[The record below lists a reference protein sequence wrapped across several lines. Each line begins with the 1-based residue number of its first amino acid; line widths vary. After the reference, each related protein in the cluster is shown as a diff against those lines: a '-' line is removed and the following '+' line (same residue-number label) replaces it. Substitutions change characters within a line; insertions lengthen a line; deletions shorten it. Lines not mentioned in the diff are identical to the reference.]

1 MIEIGDQH
9 VPPGVC
15 TRPKRFSEFGC
26 GGLAAVTPLIV
37 AWYLTWRGWYLAALA
52 VVIVAALVGLAVS
65 ARSLQWRS

>member
-1 MIEIGDQH
+1 VSFWQAYRMSALLALHGAL
-9 VPPGVC
+9 
-15 TRPKRFSEFGC
+15 